1 MDLDFVLIECEIVP
15 DSPVQLAAVLYNALR
30 NFESQFKT
38 SCCLM
43 TSEPCTSCRL
53 HVGCPY
59 WTVFHQ
65 GLSSNPEIVRLHQK
79 PSLPFS
85 FHVIGGDGNVSACTV
100 GLVIVGG
107 ALNYIEFFHAA
118 LVSMIEA
125 GVSTVLS
132 PAKYKLSYYSLDYK
146 GGRHAITQPALLP
159 ENVILLSGLHV
170 LQNSVHSDS
179 VRLNLKTPLR
189 LLSNGSIAHRFDFG
203 MFLCSQM
210 RRCSSLWAYYG
221 TGKLDIDF
229 AFLSESAQNVAVFDD
244 KIQYTQPTWSKRLNR
259 SGLTGTAECAGLVEQ
274 MLSLLTLGSYFNA
287 GKGATFGSGFY
298 QLEVID

>member
-1 MDLDFVLIECEIVP
+1 MDLDFVLIECEIVS
-15 DSPVQLAAVLYNALR
+15 DSPAQLTAALYSALR
-30 NFESQFKT
+30 NFESKFKT

-43 TSEPCTSCRL
+43 TSESCTTCRL
-53 HVGCPY
+53 HVECPY

-85 FHVIGGDGNVSACTV
+85 LHVIGKNGNVSTCTV
-100 GLVIVGG
+100 GLVIVGS

-118 LVSMIEA
+118 LVSMIEGGA
-125 GVSTVLS
+125 STVLS
-132 PAKYKLSYYSLDYK
+132 PAKFILSNYSLDYQ
-146 GGRHAITQPALLP
+146 GDRHAITQPALLP
-159 ENVILLSGLHV
+159 ESVILLSGQYI

-179 VRLNLKTPLR
+179 IRLNLKSPLR

-203 MFLCSQM
+203 MFLRSQM

-244 KIQYTQPTWSKRLNR
+244 KIQYTQPSWSRRLNR
-259 SGLTGTAECAGLVEQ
+259 SGLAGTAECAGLVEP

-287 GKGATFGSGFY
+287 GKGATFGSGYY